1 MPRSEQVILT
11 YHDRIAVIRINKPE
25 RLNACDLDN
34 YYDIAS
40 ALREIDAKKDV
51 YITVITGT
59 GRYFSAYA
67 EFPASLHFSPW
78 SFFFFLSQLD
88 SERKRT
94 NKELL

>member
-78 SFFFFLSQLD
+78 SFFCL
-88 SERKRT
+88 
-94 NKELL
+94 N